1 MAEYSYDNI
10 IVNPF
15 KEGIES
21 LIGKE
26 VYFHVSPYLCLKNAN
41 EKSPVNLGTLVEVRK
56 DRDYPF
62 VVKRNGADVLLEFP
76 VIIEKKEEPKPEYIP
91 FTNQEEFLNHY
102 ASHKDRL
109 VEGSS
114 TRQLSSLGGVWLK
127 DKYLTSFHMVTEIWD
142 DGVIIGDTKM
152 KTVKSGKGEYFTMND
167 ITKWCELLEDYT
179 FLDGAPC
186 GREEEPG
193 KIGSIIAWAEMPEP
207 Y

>member
-1 MAEYSYDNI
+1 MLKYTYDDINI
-10 IVNPF
+10 IGGSERVSNAF
-15 KEGIES
+15 
-21 LIGKE
+21 GKE
-26 VYFHVSPYLCLKNAN
+26 CYYGYNVQEVLNNALNDKCKFILKWVDMDNPKPFGDIQGN
-41 EKSPVNLGTLVEVRK
+41 W
-56 DRDYPF
+56 YPF
-62 VVKRNGADVLLEFP
+62 M
-76 VIIEKKEEPKPEYIP
+76 IIKKEDPKPEYVP
-91 FTNQEEFLNHY
+91 FKNQEEFLNYY
-102 ASHKDRL
+102 AHHKDRL
-109 VEGSS
+109 VESSS

-127 DKYLTSFHMVTEIWD
+127 DKHLATFYMVTEIWG

-167 ITKWCELLEDYT
+167 ITDWHELLEDYT